1 MAKKIILSFADRP
14 ETGKGFSY
22 NVSISG
28 TPIVYENGLSSLNV
42 KYRAFGLGNLPP
54 DLVELQLS
62 LNSTIDNT
70 LSFLVNN
77 YTYSNVFYVRKN
89 NTIEVIINTSL
100 PINISFGSFD
110 SNITQSVLEI
120 LKFLI

>member
-1 MAKKIILSFADRP
+1 MAKKIILSFLGQP
-14 ETGKGFSY
+14 QLGKGFSY

-28 TPIVYENGLSSLNV
+28 TPIVYKNGLSSLNV

-54 DLVELQLS
+54 NKIKRQLS
-62 LNSTIDNT
+62 LPNTIDNT
-70 LSFLVNN
+70 FFFLANN
-77 YTYSNVFYVRKN
+77 YTYSNSFYVKKS

-110 SNITQSVLEI
+110 PNITQ
-120 LKFLI
+120 